1 MLNLH
6 LMSRITTV
14 ASILLAVAS
23 LAAVAPMAAAAA
35 RQPTPPPQT
44 DSQKIDDT
52 DKDAGKKSKRGDV
65 LGDAP
70 DAATQLE
77 QLQHALARLPVAAGL
92 ASILAL
98 RPRRRGTPRRQ
109 APVIQTQIIL
119 AVVGAV
125 VMLVV
130 GSSLA
135 RAFGIVGAAGL
146 VRYRSKIEDPKDA
159 GVMLSTLAIGLASGV
174 GLWPLAIFTTVFILA
189 LLWVVESF
197 EPKATQLFALKVKA
211 KDPAALKSKLDQLL
225 TRYRIEHQ
233 LRVDIEGR
241 RLLRRALADRPPDR
255 SSVGADSRAR
265 SGGGGASGRRRK
277 RRNEACYR

>member
-1 MLNLH
+1 
-6 LMSRITTV
+6 MSRITTV
-14 ASILLAVAS
+14 GSVLLAAAS
-23 LAAVAPMAAAAA
+23 LAAFAPATAAA
-35 RQPTPPPQT
+35 RQPVPPSQT
-44 DSQKIDDT
+44 DSQKLDDT

-70 DAATQLE
+70 DTATQLE
-77 QLQHALARLPVAAGL
+77 QLQHALSRLPVAAGL
-92 ASILAL
+92 ACVLAL

-174 GLWPLAIFTTVFILA
+174 GLWPLAIFTTLFILA
-189 LLWVVESF
+189 LLWAVESF

-211 KDPAALKSKLDQLL
+211 KDPAALKSTLDRLL

-233 LRVDIEGR
+233 LRVASKEDVCYDVHWPLDR
-241 RLLRRALADRPPDR
+241 RTDRLSAQILELDP
-255 SSVGADSRAR
+255 
-265 SGGGGASGRRRK
+265 
-277 RRNEACYR
+277 EAAVEWEEKKEKK

>member
-1 MLNLH
+1 
-6 LMSRITTV
+6 MSRITTV
-14 ASILLAVAS
+14 ASVLLAAS
-23 LAAVAPMAAAAA
+23 LGAFAPIATAAQ
-35 RQPTPPPQT
+35 QPPPAPQT
-44 DSQKIDDT
+44 DSQKMDDT
-52 DKDAGKKSKRGDV
+52 DKDASKKSKRGDV
-65 LGDAP
+65 VSDAP

-77 QLQHALARLPVAAGL
+77 QLQHALSRLPLAAGL
-92 ASILAL
+92 ACFLAL

-174 GLWPLAIFTTVFILA
+174 GLWPLAVFTTVFILA
-189 LLWVVESF
+189 LLWAVESF
-197 EPKATQLFALKVKA
+197 EPKATQLFALKVKVG
-211 KDPAALKSKLDQLL
+211 DPAALKPKLDQLL
-225 TRYRIEHQ
+225 TRHRIEHE
-233 LRVDIEGR
+233 LRVASKEDVCYDVHWPIDR
-241 RLLRRALADRPPDR
+241 RTDRLSAQILELDPDAA
-255 SSVGADSRAR
+255 VEWEE
-265 SGGGGASGRRRK
+265 K
-277 RRNEACYR
+277 KEKK

>member
-1 MLNLH
+1 
-6 LMSRITTV
+6 MSRITTLASVLIAAASV
-14 ASILLAVAS
+14 AAF
-23 LAAVAPMAAAAA
+23 APIAAAAA
-35 RQPTPPPQT
+35 RQPPPPQT

-52 DKDAGKKSKRGDV
+52 DKDAGKKGKRGDV

-92 ASILAL
+92 ACVLAL

-174 GLWPLAIFTTVFILA
+174 GLWPLAVFTTVFILA

-211 KDPAALKSKLDQLL
+211 KDPAALKPKLDQLL
-225 TRYRIEHQ
+225 TRYRVEHQ
-233 LRVDIEGR
+233 LRVASKEDVCYDVHWPIER
-241 RLLRRALADRPPDR
+241 RTDRLSAQILELAPDAA
-255 SSVGADSRAR
+255 VEWEE
-265 SGGGGASGRRRK
+265 K
-277 RRNEACYR
+277 KEKK